1 MKKFINNIKK
11 YYKYAIYAAKA
22 DLKAEVANS
31 YLNWLWWVLDP
42 IFFML
47 IYTFIVEIVFKTSES
62 YFPVFVFVL
71 LTAWDFFNRMVSGSV
86 ILVNSKKSIVTKVYI
101 PKYILLIEKSFV
113 YLFKMFISFCLV
125 FILMIV
131 FKVPFSPSV
140 LYVIPITMVLYII
153 SFGFASILLHFGIF
167 VEDLYNVTNIVLK
180 LVFYLSGIFYS
191 IRKRVPSP
199 YYKLLLKGNPI
210 AFIMDQYRVVLIDGV
225 APSFKWLGIWLAIGI
240 VFCVAGIAI
249 IHKYENS
256 YAKVI

>member
-1 MKKFINNIKK
+1 MKKFINNVKK
-11 YYKYAIYAAKA
+11 YFKYATYAAKA

-62 YFPVFVFVL
+62 YFPVFVFVG
-71 LTAWDFFNRMVSGSV
+71 LTAWDFFNRMISGSV
-86 ILVNSKKSIVTKVYI
+86 KLVVSKKAIVTKVYI

-113 YLFKMFISFCLV
+113 YLFKMMISFALV

-131 FKVPFSPSV
+131 FKVPFTLNV
-140 LYVIPITMVLYII
+140 LYVIPITLVLYVIA
-153 SFGFASILLHFGIF
+153 FGFATILLHFGIF
-167 VEDLYNVTNIVLK
+167 VEDLYNVTNIALK

-191 IRKRVPSP
+191 IRKRVPAP
-199 YYKLLLKGNPI
+199 YYKILLKGNPI

-225 APSFKWLGIWLAIGI
+225 APSFKWLTIWLIIGLG
-240 VFCVAGIAI
+240 FSALGIAI